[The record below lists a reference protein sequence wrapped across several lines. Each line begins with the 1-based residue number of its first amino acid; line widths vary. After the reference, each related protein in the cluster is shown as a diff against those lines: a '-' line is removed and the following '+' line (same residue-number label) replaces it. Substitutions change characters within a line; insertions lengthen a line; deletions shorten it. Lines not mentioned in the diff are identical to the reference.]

1 MDNKD
6 NENLENIANE
16 TADEIVS
23 NEEAVTEEAVEEAS
37 SDVEASDIVD
47 EVWEKDGD
55 TEDAEDNEDIEDAEE
70 PVFKAPKDKAKKRSD
85 AIVTIGILLLV
96 AVVAVGFIFWMIP
109 IIGVTSFG
117 CSVDDY
123 FAKVKTIPCYQAVE
137 DLSSISVNN
146 INYQN
151 DVLSSTITEDE
162 LKKGLSDLSE
172 TLPKQYFLKYFDCD
186 VSSTVPAD
194 IVGCSRMTDG
204 ELVYIRFMA
213 QFDAEHQNY
222 SFMLYFFA
230 AALQSVFPELSTD
243 EASALYEQLMNSGSG
258 HSDYIIRGN
267 YAYRLSFG
275 KYNDATYISMDL
287 TPAANIK

>member
-23 NEEAVTEEAVEEAS
+23 NEEAVEEAS

-55 TEDAEDNEDIEDAEE
+55 AEDPEDNEDIEDAEE

>member
-1 MDNKD
+1 MDNKE

-16 TADEIVS
+16 TAEEIAS
-23 NEEAVTEEAVEEAS
+23 NEETVTEETVEEVS
-37 SDVEASDIVD
+37 SDIEASEIVD
-47 EVWEKDGD
+47 EVWEKDEDDEEGD
-55 TEDAEDNEDIEDAEE
+55 DLEESEDSEGPAM
-70 PVFKAPKDKAKKRSD
+70 KAPKDKAKKRSD

-117 CSVDDY
+117 CSAEDY
-123 FAKVKTIPCYQAVE
+123 FAKVKNIPSYQAVE
-137 DLSSISVNN
+137 DLSSISIDK

-151 DVLSSTITEDE
+151 GVLNSTITEDE

-194 IVGCSRMTDG
+194 IVGCYRMTDG
-204 ELVYIRFMA
+204 ELVYVRFMA

-222 SFMLYFFA
+222 SFMLYYFA
-230 AALQSVFPELSTD
+230 AALQSVFPDLSTD